1 MLNKIKS
8 LFGFGSATPVEA
20 PYKVEVAAPVVE
32 PMPIG
37 IDAIVATPV
46 VETVPAKR
54 EPAKRG
60 PAKPKAPAVVKVPS
74 APKKPRVTK
83 AK

>member
-37 IDAIVATPV
+37 IEAIVATPV

-60 PAKPKAPAVVKVPS
+60 PAKPKVPS